1 MKRKIYRFILSIIG
15 LLLIGILLG
24 VSYLQ
29 LQTYPAEKQASHVMT
44 QAENTSS
51 YTFFQGQEDQKTI
64 IIYPGAL
71 VESASY
77 AFLAQRL
84 QETGYNVYLISSPLH
99 LPVLDSQAALKIM
112 EEKKIPS
119 RKVVLV
125 GHSLGGVVAAQNAED
140 ILSRGDQL
148 AGLVLLASY
157 PADSTDLSQSDL
169 PVLSITADQDKIIKM
184 DRYSESK
191 NRLPQ
196 KTDYQVIKG
205 GNHSGFGLYGQ
216 QKGDGQ
222 ATISNLE
229 QQDEIVKRMREFLG

>member
-44 QAENTSS
+44 QAETTSS
-51 YTFFQGQEDQKTI
+51 YTFFQGQENQKTI

-184 DRYSESK
+184 DRYSEAK

-196 KTDYQVIKG
+196 KTDYQLIQG

-229 QQDEIVKRMREFLG
+229 QQDDIVKRMREFLG